1 MPRTLD
7 LSTLQQPNA
16 LAAAIGHKYTA
27 WKNSRSV
34 AEARQKEVRDYVFA
48 TDTASTTAGA
58 LPWKNRTHR
67 PKLCQIR
74 DNLHANYMAALFP
87 QERWFRWEA
96 GEEDA
101 ASVKVRDAIEAY
113 LVHTLKNSGFKDIVS
128 RCLLDWI
135 DTGNC
140 FADVAY
146 VNNTTKVPGTS
157 ITTTVYSGPQIV
169 RVDPRD
175 ILFDISA
182 TSFRD
187 APKITRSLISIGQ
200 LEKYRKTMPEWSA
213 VSNDIMNAIRDGR
226 SAIRAQG
233 RYNPAKADL
242 QKAESLTASGY
253 SSLFEY
259 YSSDM
264 VEVLEFE
271 GDLYD
276 NDTGELYENHI
287 ITVVDRCHIVRKEP
301 IRNWFGTSTKV
312 HCGWRLRPDSLM
324 AMGPLENLVGLQYR
338 IDHLENLKSD
348 VFDLIAFPIWKVKGM
363 VEDFIPQ
370 PNEQIFMEQDA
381 DVEALRPDATA
392 LNAELQIERLE
403 QTMEEMVGAPKQAMG
418 IRTPGEKT
426 AYEVQSLENA
436 SYRIFQNKIAYFE
449 EMFIEPLLN
458 AYLECARRNLD
469 AREIVRVVDSDI
481 GVESFLT
488 ITRENLMAKGRLVPM
503 GARHFAAAATLVQN
517 LTNLSQSPAYQDPAV
532 SVHLSGKKMAELL
545 EDHLGLERFHIYQPN
560 VRIIEQTETQM
571 MASQAQEE
579 SAMVNSTDITSPT
592 PEDPNAQSPEA
603 QPAGPPVNGMV

>member
-7 LSTLQQPNA
+7 LSTLSQPNA
-16 LAAAIGHKYTA
+16 LAAAIGFKYTQ
-27 WKNSRSV
+27 WKNARGE

-48 TDTASTTAGA
+48 TDTKSTSAGA

-74 DNLHANYMAALFP
+74 DNLHANYTAALFP
-87 QERWFRWEA
+87 QERWFKWEA
-96 GEEDA
+96 GESAA
-101 ASVKVRDAIEAY
+101 ASVRVKDAVEAY
-113 LVHTLKNSGFKDIVS
+113 LIHTLKNSGFKDVIS

-140 FADVAY
+140 FADVVY
-146 VNNTTKVPGTS
+146 VHNTTQIPGSTLK
-157 ITTTVYSGPQIV
+157 TTVYSGPQVI
-169 RVDPRD
+169 RIDPRD

-182 TSFRD
+182 PSFRS
-187 APKITRSLISIGQ
+187 APKITRSLVSIGQ
-200 LEKYRKTMPEWSA
+200 LEKYRTTLPEWSA
-213 VSNDIMNAIRDGR
+213 VSDDIMFAIRNNRDMVK
-226 SAIRAQG
+226 SQG
-233 RYNPAKADL
+233 HVNPSRADL
-242 QKAESLTASGY
+242 QKAEALTASGY
-253 SSLFEY
+253 ASLFDY

-276 NDTGELYENHI
+276 SDTGTLYENHV

-301 IRNWFGTSTKV
+301 VRNWFGTSTKV
-312 HCGWRLRPDSLM
+312 HCGWRLRPDNLM

-363 VEDFIPQ
+363 VEDFRPQ

-392 LNAELQIERLE
+392 LNADLQIERLE

-426 AYEVQSLENA
+426 MYEVQSLENA

-449 EMFIEPLLN
+449 EMFVEPLLN
-458 AYLECARRNLD
+458 AYLECARRNLR
-469 AREIVRVVDSDI
+469 ASEIVRAVDSDI

-488 ITRENLMAKGRLVPM
+488 ITQESLMAKGRLVPM
-503 GARHFAAAATLVQN
+503 GARHFAASATLVQN
-517 LTNLSQSPAYQDPAV
+517 LTNLSQSPVYQDPAV
-532 SVHLSGKKMAELL
+532 SVHLSGKKIAEVL
-545 EDHLGLERFHIYQPN
+545 EDQLGLTKFHIYQPN

-571 MASQAQEE
+571 MANQAMEE
-579 SAMVNSTDITSPT
+579 SAMVASTDITSPT
-592 PEDPNAQSPEA
+592 METPDAESPEGE
-603 QPAGPPVNGMV
+603 PSGPPVNGMV

>member
-1 MPRTLD
+1 
-7 LSTLQQPNA
+7 
-16 LAAAIGHKYTA
+16 
-27 WKNSRSV
+27 
-34 AEARQKEVRDYVFA
+34 
-48 TDTASTTAGA
+48 
-58 LPWKNRTHR
+58 
-67 PKLCQIR
+67 
-74 DNLHANYMAALFP
+74 
-87 QERWFRWEA
+87 
-96 GEEDA
+96 
-101 ASVKVRDAIEAY
+101 
-113 LVHTLKNSGFKDIVS
+113 
-128 RCLLDWI
+128 
-135 DTGNC
+135 
-140 FADVAY
+140 
-146 VNNTTKVPGTS
+146 
-157 ITTTVYSGPQIV
+157 
-169 RVDPRD
+169 
-175 ILFDISA
+175 
-182 TSFRD
+182 
-187 APKITRSLISIGQ
+187 
-200 LEKYRKTMPEWSA
+200 
-213 VSNDIMNAIRDGR
+213 
-226 SAIRAQG
+226 
-233 RYNPAKADL
+233 
-242 QKAESLTASGY
+242 
-253 SSLFEY
+253 
-259 YSSDM
+259 
-264 VEVLEFE
+264 
-271 GDLYD
+271 
-276 NDTGELYENHI
+276 
-287 ITVVDRCHIVRKEP
+287 
-301 IRNWFGTSTKV
+301 
-312 HCGWRLRPDSLM
+312 M